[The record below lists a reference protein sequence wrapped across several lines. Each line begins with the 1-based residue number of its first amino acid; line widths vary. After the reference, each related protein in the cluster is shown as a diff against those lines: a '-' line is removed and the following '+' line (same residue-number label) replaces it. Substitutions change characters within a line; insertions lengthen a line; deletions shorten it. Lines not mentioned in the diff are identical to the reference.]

1 MDILKKNKKRWKL
14 ALAFLGIIIFLMW
27 PKATSFTKKSIRAG
41 IAPAEET
48 TSNISRKFITFGNAI
63 RGIGSSAER
72 EQQLSLELVR
82 AQSELNR
89 LEDIEIEN
97 QRLLEALGFQQKAPY
112 SLTPAIVVN
121 RNISG
126 WWSTLKIK
134 PSNNQ
139 KLNID
144 SAVISPDGLVGR
156 ILNLNHMN
164 AEVLLICD
172 PAFRVAA
179 KISGREIFGVVRGMG
194 VLPSGHPLV
203 RMEFINK
210 DSKIRIGEEV
220 TTSGSSQSKGFFPR
234 GIHIGYIKEIYKDKS
249 GLYQYAELVPR
260 ATSSLLDYLFV
271 VNDEEISP

>member
-14 ALAFLGIIIFLMW
+14 ALALLGIIIFLMW

-41 IAPAEET
+41 IAPTEET

-82 AQSELNR
+82 AQSEFKPIKK
-89 LEDIEIEN
+89 DIEIEN
-97 QRLLEALGFQQKAPY
+97 QRLLEALGFQQIAPY

-126 WWSTLKIK
+126 WWNTLKIK
-134 PSNNQ
+134 PNNNQ

-156 ILNLNHMN
+156 ILNLNQLN
-164 AEVLLICD
+164 ECRKKLICD
-172 PAFRVAA
+172 PAFSVAA

-203 RMEFINK
+203 GW
-210 DSKIRIGEEV
+210 SLL
-220 TTSGSSQSKGFFPR
+220 
-234 GIHIGYIKEIYKDKS
+234 IKTQKS
-249 GLYQYAELVPR
+249 ELVKR
-260 ATSSLLDYLFV
+260 SQHRDHLSQKDFSLVESILDT
-271 VNDEEISP
+271 